1 MMRRWLDR
9 RGAALLPWLLP
20 AALLIL
26 WEASS
31 LAGLLGSQV
40 LPAPS
45 AVLTA
50 AWQLGSSGQLLH
62 HVVISTERALA
73 GLLVGGSIGLAFG
86 FLNGLSP
93 AAARVS
99 DTTLQMLRNVPH
111 LALIPLVILW
121 FGIDESAKL
130 FLVALG
136 VFFPIYLNT
145 YHGVRTVDNDLV
157 EMGRAYGLN
166 GWQFFRQVILPG
178 AFPSILVGLR
188 YALGLMWLTLIV
200 AETISS
206 SSGIG
211 YMTMNAREFLQTDVV
226 VLGIVIYA
234 MLGKLADSA
243 TRWLERRC
251 LSWHPSFQVVRV
263 AT

>member
-1 MMRRWLDR
+1 MRSWLHR
-9 RGAALLPWLLP
+9 RRPALLPWLLP
-20 AALLIL
+20 AGLLIL

-31 LAGLLGSQV
+31 LAGLFGSQV

-50 AWQLGSSGQLLH
+50 AWQLGWSGELLH
-62 HVVISTERALA
+62 HIVISTERALA
-73 GLLVGGSIGLAFG
+73 GLLVGGSIGLALG
-86 FLNGLSP
+86 FINGLSR
-93 AAARVS
+93 ATERFT

-145 YHGVRTVDNDLV
+145 YHGVRTVDSDLV

-166 GWQFFRQVILPG
+166 GWEFFRQVILPG
-178 AFPSILVGLR
+178 AVPSILVGLR
-188 YALGLMWLTLIV
+188 YALGLMWLTL
-200 AETISS
+200 

-234 MLGKLADSA
+234 ILGKLADSA
-243 TRWLERRC
+243 TRWIERRC
-251 LSWHPSFQVVRV
+251 LAWHPSFQVAKVV
-263 AT
+263 A